1 MKGTEAALTPVP
13 VIRAVVHACDMETTY
28 LRSGSGPALVLVTA
42 ELDQS
47 DVIEMMTALSRE
59 FLVLTAAPALHDA
72 ASLSRWL
79 REFLE
84 CLGVADAHVVLHRS
98 VATILSGDSINA

>member
-1 MKGTEAALTPVP
+1 MNTREPAVAPVP
-13 VIRAVVHACDMETTY
+13 VIRAVVHSGDSETTY
-28 LRSGSGPALVLVTA
+28 LRSGSGSALVLVAA
-42 ELDQS
+42 ELDQR
-47 DVIEMMTALSRE
+47 DVLEMMTALSRD
-59 FLVLTAAPALHDA
+59 FLVLLAAPALPDA